1 MTKSECRSPAA
12 QFQILVAPT
21 RLRRT
26 PKSDP
31 AIPSGPTEPA
41 TEPGGQKTPTADLF
55 KPPPAS
61 ILPTS
66 QRRAQVAELADAL
79 GSGPSGILFPVEVQ
93 VLSWALCNRNKLEP
107 FGIHWNFEG
116 FFLLTLP
123 SAPHFQRVPWLTGN
137 GSASTNTLSMAACHS
152 KCSSSRSSRPAVQ
165 WLSATR
171 RVKNK
176 ARLQQRIDRILED
189 A

>member
-1 MTKSECRSPAA
+1 MSAIGNASAVQVNFHCSVIRAANTLKFGSRRQTQLYLNAITK
-12 QFQILVAPT
+12 
-21 RLRRT
+21 RL
-26 PKSDP
+26 S
-31 AIPSGPTEPA
+31 
-41 TEPGGQKTPTADLF
+41 
-55 KPPPAS
+55 
-61 ILPTS
+61 
-66 QRRAQVAELADAL
+66 L

-123 SAPHFQRVPWLTGN
+123 SDPHFQRVPWLTGN